1 MDYVLFVCI
10 IVASLS
16 GIINGLLKVQRGK
29 MNSSLGVKSSKNIF
43 TFMFTDKYTN
53 D

>member
-10 IVASLS
+10 IMTSLS
-16 GIINGLLKVQRGK
+16 GIINGLLKVQRAK
-29 MNSSLGVKSSKNIF
+29 TNSSLGVGSSRNIF